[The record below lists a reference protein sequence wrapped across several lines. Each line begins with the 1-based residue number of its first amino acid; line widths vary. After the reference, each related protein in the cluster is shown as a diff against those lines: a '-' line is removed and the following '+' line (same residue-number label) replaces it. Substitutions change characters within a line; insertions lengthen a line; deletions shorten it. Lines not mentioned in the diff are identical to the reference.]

1 MALLHESTS
10 ESRQGSLIDAA
21 QQGLLWE
28 PLRQRPQGRGPGGAM
43 PSGRDLRIPFPQTFS
58 LPDPLGRASCPATF
72 FVREPPAS
80 RWRGLGPVRMP
91 VRQSVTALLRRP
103 FSPVKRHRVAERRCC
118 SATYSIGGRTAAARR
133 DRDGRSA
140 LGTFVGQARRLERAH
155 RHPADGSAEG
165 PSGPRQRAGALTRG
179 SAARPGNPRGDPF
192 NRRSR
197 GRRAP
202 RRPAPS
208 ARP

>member
-28 PLRQRPQGRGPGGAM
+28 LLRQRPQGRGPGGAM

-72 FVREPPAS
+72 SVREPPAS
-80 RWRGLGPVRMP
+80 RSWGLGPVRMP

-103 FSPVKRHRVAERRCC
+103 FSPVKRHGSAERRFC

-140 LGTFVGQARRLERAH
+140 LGTFVGQARRIERGTPPSCGKLAG
-155 RHPADGSAEG
+155 RAQWSAT
-165 PSGPRQRAGALTRG
+165 A
-179 SAARPGNPRGDPF
+179 
-192 NRRSR
+192 
-197 GRRAP
+197 GRRAAP
-202 RRPAPS
+202 RVRCAARERAGRPVQS
-208 ARP
+208 SIKRP

>member
-1 MALLHESTS
+1 MQRSKGCSGSPCGSGLRAAAPGARCPRVGIS
-10 ESRQGSLIDAA
+10 GSLSPRRLASLIHSAGPRA
-21 QQGLLWE
+21 R
-28 PLRQRPQGRGPGGAM
+28 PL
-43 PSGRDLRIPFPQTFS
+43 
-58 LPDPLGRASCPATF
+58 F

-80 RWRGLGPVRMP
+80 PWRGLGPVRMP